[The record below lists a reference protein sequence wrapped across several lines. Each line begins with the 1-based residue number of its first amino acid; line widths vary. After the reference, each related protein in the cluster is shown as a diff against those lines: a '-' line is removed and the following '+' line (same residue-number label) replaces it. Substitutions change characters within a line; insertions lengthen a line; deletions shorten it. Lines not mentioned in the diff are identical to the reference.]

1 MDEEAYSKK
10 MSEEDM
16 DAYLSLALCSS
27 DKEINEALAKAS
39 LEDK

>member
-10 MSEEDM
+10 MSVEDM
-16 DAYLSLALCSS
+16 EAYLSLALCSA

-39 LEDK
+39 EENK